1 MKRNQR
7 SIQREEKKT
16 GEISVSF
23 EFDEELEK
31 VTVAEW
37 LTGRWME
44 VTAFWRFGFYKEV
57 ICVLEIWVL

>member
-1 MKRNQR
+1 MKRN
-7 SIQREEKKT
+7 QREEKKT

-31 VTVAEW
+31 ATVAAW

-44 VTAFWRFGFYKEV
+44 VTAFWRFGFYKEEDLE
-57 ICVLEIWVL
+57 ICVL